1 MPRPVIDRRSFLE
14 VSASAMV
21 GLALPEKV
29 LRDPYRLLRTTARAG
44 SPVRVRGTV
53 SSRGRGLA
61 RVAVSDGRAVV
72 ETAADGA
79 YELVTT
85 AERPFVTVSVPSG
98 YAIPQHPTGTAR
110 FYQPLALN
118 ARSEMR
124 ASFEFEP
131 LGAGDEEHVA
141 LLLADIQTEDAQE
154 MQWFHEQSVPDVQRT
169 VAALGGRPVVGIA
182 CGDIMFDNLEFYPD
196 YERGVARMGV
206 PFFQVVG
213 NHDMDYEGR
222 TDEASTRTFSRH
234 FGPRYYSFN
243 RGAVHYVI
251 LDDVFWHGAGYIGYL
266 DADQLA
272 WLEADLRLVEPG
284 RPVVV
289 AQHIPALGTGHERRG
304 ERRPGLSVSVAN
316 REALYRLLEPFQAHV
331 LVGHTHENDHLHG
344 HGVHEFVCGTVC
356 GAWWSG
362 PICGDG
368 TPNGYAVLE
377 VSGEEIS
384 WRYKATGKPPE
395 HQMRTYSR
403 GSDPQ
408 APTEIVANIWD
419 WDPEWTVVWYEGG
432 DRRGPMARR
441 TGRDPLSATLH
452 TGPEL
457 PPRRTWVEPYA
468 TSHLFY
474 APAAEDARDLRVE
487 ATDRFGRTYV
497 ARVPVAE
504 PS

>member
-1 MPRPVIDRRSFLE
+1 MARPVVDRRSFLE
-14 VSASAMV
+14 ISASAMA
-21 GLALPEKV
+21 GLAIPELV
-29 LRDPYRLLRTTARAG
+29 LRDPYRVLRTTARAG

-61 RVAVSDGRAVV
+61 RVAVSDGRSVV

-98 YAIPQHPTGTAR
+98 YAIPQHATGTAR
-110 FYQPLALN
+110 FYQSLALN

-131 LGAGDEEHVA
+131 LDAGDEEHVA

-169 VAALGGRPVVGIA
+169 VAGLGGRPVVGIA
-182 CGDIMFDNLEFYPD
+182 CGDIMFDNLELYPD
-196 YERGVARMGV
+196 YERGVARMSV

-222 TDEASTRTFSRH
+222 TDEASTATFSRH

-289 AQHIPALGTGHERRG
+289 AQ
-304 ERRPGLSVSVAN
+304 
-316 REALYRLLEPFQAHV
+316 
-331 LVGHTHENDHLHG
+331 
-344 HGVHEFVCGTVC
+344 
-356 GAWWSG
+356 
-362 PICGDG
+362 
-368 TPNGYAVLE
+368 
-377 VSGEEIS
+377 
-384 WRYKATGKPPE
+384 
-395 HQMRTYSR
+395 
-403 GSDPQ
+403 
-408 APTEIVANIWD
+408 
-419 WDPEWTVVWYEGG
+419 
-432 DRRGPMARR
+432 
-441 TGRDPLSATLH
+441 
-452 TGPEL
+452 
-457 PPRRTWVEPYA
+457 
-468 TSHLFY
+468 
-474 APAAEDARDLRVE
+474 
-487 ATDRFGRTYV
+487 
-497 ARVPVAE
+497 
-504 PS
+504 